1 MDEYR
6 RAIDGPLPN
15 FIRIETLKRTFSV
28 GRGSAP
34 FWFAPS
40 VALVVGLIAGAGL
53 SQFTD
58 VDGGWGSFALYNGG
72 ADAARSFVELSATS
86 LATITALTLSLTV
99 ISLQLAS
106 SQYSPRL
113 IEHYLADRPSRF
125 VISLFL
131 GTFAFAIATLLNIR
145 LPGPEDEFG
154 QVPNVAIA
162 VLVALLVCSLGA
174 LVFFVHRVTTFMRV
188 ESILRRVRDRTFVG
202 IENRAKGDGDEPD
215 AVPELPDDAHPVRS
229 RRSGYY
235 AAVDWSA
242 VKEYDGEHHT
252 RVWVVVTPGA
262 FVTEGT
268 PVAVVDGAI
277 DDEVADEIESW
288 LQFDEERWIE
298 RDVAYGVHNLVDVAL
313 TALSPGVN
321 DPTTAI
327 TAIERVG
334 ETIGRAGQSH
344 ETRVVT
350 TDAGTQVVIAQREWA
365 DILHAAVRQIVE
377 YGGHDVEV
385 VLAVQRMLAGLA
397 WVDSTIDRR
406 DAIAEVG
413 GHLRTWIGELDERQP
428 SDRDRIERGFV
439 HLDCSLR
446 HEVMVDE
453 GYHL

>member
-1 MDEYR
+1 MDDLRHRAGPIREPDEYR
-6 RAIDGPLPN
+6 RAIDGPLPS
-15 FIRIETLKRTFSV
+15 FIQIETVKRAFSV

-40 VALVVGLIAGAGL
+40 VALVIGLIAGAGL
-53 SQFTD
+53 SRFTD
-58 VDGGWGSFALYNGG
+58 IDGGWASFALYNGG
-72 ADAARSFVELSATS
+72 ADAARSFVELTATA

-113 IEHYLADRPSRF
+113 IEHYLDDRPSRF
-125 VISLFL
+125 VFSLFL

-145 LPGPEDEFG
+145 LPGPDDEFG
-154 QVPNVAIA
+154 QVPNVAVA
-162 VLVALLVCSLGA
+162 ALVALLVCSLGA

-202 IENRAKGDGDEPD
+202 IENRAKGDDDEPD
-215 AVPELPDDAHPVRS
+215 QVPELPADARPVRS

-242 VKEYDGEHHT
+242 VKEYNGERHT

-262 FVTEGT
+262 FVTAGT
-268 PVAVVDGAI
+268 PVAVVDGEI

-298 RDVAYGVHNLVDVAL
+298 RDVAYGVSNLVDVAL

-350 TDAGTQVVIAQREWA
+350 TDAGTQ
-365 DILHAAVRQIVE
+365 AAE
-377 YGGHDVEV
+377 TG
-385 VLAVQRMLAGLA
+385 A
-397 WVDSTIDRR
+397 
-406 DAIAEVG
+406 
-413 GHLRTWIGELDERQP
+413 
-428 SDRDRIERGFV
+428 
-439 HLDCSLR
+439 
-446 HEVMVDE
+446 
-453 GYHL
+453 